1 MLRCVLY
8 FFMEAAD
15 KEFKYKKE
23 VSWNEIRKDKE
34 AF

>member
-1 MLRCVLY
+1 MHVALCS
-8 FFMEAAD
+8 FMEAAD

-23 VSWNEIRKDKE
+23 VSWNETRKDKE